1 MTFEPNYF
9 HDDSLEGLEEFG
21 IQNKSRETFQGFDTN
36 EILDEDEF
44 EKYLAKKS
52 KRGGRSQR

>member
-21 IQNKSRETFQGFDTN
+21 IRNKSRDSFQGFDAN

-44 EKYLAKKS
+44 ENHLASKS
-52 KRGGRSQR
+52 KRGRRSQR

>member
-21 IQNKSRETFQGFDTN
+21 IQNKSPETFQGFDTN
-36 EILDEDEF
+36 EILDEDDF
-44 EKYLAKKS
+44 EKHLAKKS
-52 KRGGRSQR
+52 KKRRRSQR